1 MKAEVTITVLLLA
14 IAAALWTWNPTAVGD
29 PEQTGLTD
37 FVLPSQFALAA
48 HHRAI
53 DSSSTATEVL
63 DEAISQ
69 LRNSPP
75 LIAQVKLQIDLLDR
89 KFLGTGQYSQ
99 IGSGSPKSRWDLTV
113 EGVSPSLHLSQ
124 IFDGRFF
131 YRLETQGD
139 QRTLSYVDLF
149 EVRRLTQKNVPGV
162 ANLSAWFGTGSL
174 AVMLEQFQSTFD
186 FQVAAPSQP
195 TESNATQPMQTTILR
210 GEWNREAIRQLLR
223 DQVAPEAF
231 ESKINWN
238 RLPGQLPHS
247 VDLYLGTDDYLS
259 SFPYQL
265 ICYQYVPTS
274 GTEYAR
280 KQIFKLQ
287 LHRVEKKDSIADEQ
301 FEVSASGLEPVDLTK
316 DHIAR
321 IKMYVETP
329 LRNPP

>member
-14 IAAALWTWNPTAVGD
+14 IAAALWTWNPAAVGKLD
-29 PEQTGLTD
+29 QTD
-37 FVLPSQFALAA
+37 KADSVMPSQFVSTAY
-48 HHRAI
+48 HRRS
-53 DSSSTATEVL
+53 DSSSTANQVL
-63 DEAISQ
+63 GEAISQ

-99 IGSGSPKSRWDLTV
+99 IGTGSPKCRWDLTV
-113 EGVSPSLHLSQ
+113 DGVSTSLHLSQ

-149 EVRRLTQKNVPGV
+149 EVRRLTQQNVPGV

-174 AVMLEQFQSTFD
+174 AVMLEQFQSAFD
-186 FQVAAPSQP
+186 FQVATPSQS
-195 TESNATQPMQTTILR
+195 TESNVTQPIQTTILR

-223 DQVAPEAF
+223 GQVAPEAF
-231 ESKINWN
+231 ESKITWN

-247 VDLYLGTDDYLS
+247 VDLYLGTDDYLT

-274 GTEYAR
+274 GDEYAR

-329 LRNPP
+329 LK